1 MVAAQTN
8 TENLYFW
15 HIDKKNIKNSSKIIT
30 NSGIISAF
38 CYFALP
44 DVAHGSNSNIGS
56 SLSIAAAAVAA
67 AAAAPVGFNLDS
79 PEDMDFE
86 AMREKRSRTQ
96 AADDEVQDHKVVV
109 TNYESDYE
117 NL

>member
-1 MVAAQTN
+1 MMMLSSSLVAINGNEAVSTLGSNVNVGASN
-8 TENLYFW
+8 TAN
-15 HIDKKNIKNSSKIIT
+15 
-30 NSGIISAF
+30 
-38 CYFALP
+38 ALAP
-44 DVAHGSNSNIGS
+44 VAHGSNSNIGS

>member
-1 MVAAQTN
+1 MMLSSSLVAINGNEAVSTLGSNVNVGASNTTN
-8 TENLYFW
+8 
-15 HIDKKNIKNSSKIIT
+15 
-30 NSGIISAF
+30 
-38 CYFALP
+38 ALAP
-44 DVAHGSNSNIGS
+44 DAHGSNSNIGS
-56 SLSIAAAAVAA
+56 SLSIAAAAA